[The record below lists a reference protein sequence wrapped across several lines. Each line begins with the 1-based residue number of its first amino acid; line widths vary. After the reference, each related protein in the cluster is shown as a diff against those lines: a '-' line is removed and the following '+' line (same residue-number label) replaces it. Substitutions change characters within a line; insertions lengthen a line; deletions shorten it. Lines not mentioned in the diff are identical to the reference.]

1 MVVSPTIPIVAAAT
15 LTEAPR
21 VFMDTME
28 DMAMDT
34 MERGKQSLAMVLH
47 LSMCPRL
54 TMVTVTILPTTLMV
68 TTLDMVMAME
78 SVKLSLVMAMV
89 MLSATLTGV
98 PRVFMDT
105 MEATDMA
112 TMARGRL
119 SLVMAMAMLQA
130 TIIEAHKVFM
140 DIMVTMGRDLLML
153 DTMVVQAPM
162 FTRAALTI
170 MDLMAMASTIMARDL
185 PTLVTMAMDIM

>member
-1 MVVSPTIPIVAAAT
+1 MG
-15 LTEAPR
+15 
-21 VFMDTME
+21 MDTME

-47 LSMCPRL
+47 LSMCLRL

-68 TTLDMVMAME
+68 TTLDMVMAM
-78 SVKLSLVMAMV
+78 V
-89 MLSATLTGV
+89 MLSATLIGV

-112 TMARGRL
+112 TMERGRL
-119 SLVMAMAMLQA
+119 SLVMATMAMLQA

-140 DIMVTMGRDLLML
+140 DIMVTMERDLLML
-153 DTMVVQAPM
+153 DTMV
-162 FTRAALTI
+162 
-170 MDLMAMASTIMARDL
+170 
-185 PTLVTMAMDIM
+185 

>member
-1 MVVSPTIPIVAAAT
+1 MG

-34 MERGKQSLAMVLH
+34 MEREKQSLAMVLP
-47 LSMCPRL
+47 LSMCPNL
-54 TMVTVTILPTTLMV
+54 TMVTVTTLPTTLMV

-78 SVKLSLVMAMV
+78 SVKLSLVMVMV
-89 MLSATLTGV
+89 MLSATLIGV

-105 MEATDMA
+105 MEATDMV
-112 TMARGRL
+112 TMARERL
-119 SLVMAMAMLQA
+119 NLVMATMVMLQA

-140 DIMVTMGRDLLML
+140 
-153 DTMVVQAPM
+153 
-162 FTRAALTI
+162 
-170 MDLMAMASTIMARDL
+170 
-185 PTLVTMAMDIM
+185 

>member
-54 TMVTVTILPTTLMV
+54 TRVTVTILPTTLMV

-112 TMARGRL
+112 TMARERL
-119 SLVMAMAMLQA
+119 NLVMATMAMLQA
-130 TIIEAHKVFM
+130 TIIEAHKV
-140 DIMVTMGRDLLML
+140 
-153 DTMVVQAPM
+153 
-162 FTRAALTI
+162 
-170 MDLMAMASTIMARDL
+170 
-185 PTLVTMAMDIM
+185 

>member
-1 MVVSPTIPIVAAAT
+1 MVVSPTIPMAAAAT
-15 LTEAPR
+15 RTEAPR

-34 MERGKQSLAMVLH
+34 MERGKQSLAMVLP
-47 LSMCPRL
+47 LSMYPRL

-68 TTLDMVMAME
+68 TTLDM
-78 SVKLSLVMAMV
+78 AMV
-89 MLSATLTGV
+89 MLSATLIGV

-119 SLVMAMAMLQA
+119 SLVMAPMAMLQA

-140 DIMVTMGRDLLML
+140 DIMVTMERD
-153 DTMVVQAPM
+153 
-162 FTRAALTI
+162 
-170 MDLMAMASTIMARDL
+170 
-185 PTLVTMAMDIM
+185 